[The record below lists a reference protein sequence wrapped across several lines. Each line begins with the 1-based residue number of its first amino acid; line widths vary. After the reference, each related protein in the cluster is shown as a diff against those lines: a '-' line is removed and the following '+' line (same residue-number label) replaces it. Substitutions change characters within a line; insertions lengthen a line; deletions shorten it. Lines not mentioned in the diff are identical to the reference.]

1 MRTHRTAGRASSGAH
16 CRTPRLPTSS
26 FSGAQAASKSYS
38 HPEGVKM
45 ATHRSSKK
53 SDQSESMIEA
63 DIANGEAPD
72 TIQEDAT
79 ESRGAMSELL
89 RTPQASGRPGRTSI
103 TIRPPDAPS
112 VP

>member
-79 ESRGAMSELL
+79 ERRRGNERAVAHPIGV
-89 RTPQASGRPGRTSI
+89 RQARENLDND
-103 TIRPPDAPS
+103 PPA
-112 VP
+112 